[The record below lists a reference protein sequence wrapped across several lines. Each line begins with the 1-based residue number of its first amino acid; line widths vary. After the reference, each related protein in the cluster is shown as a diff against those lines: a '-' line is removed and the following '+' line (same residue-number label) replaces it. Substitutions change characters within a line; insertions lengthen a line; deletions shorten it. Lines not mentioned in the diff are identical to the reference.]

1 MVQGTASKTSSEVS
15 DMLFSKYSRGQQL
28 TSSVSRQSESMDS
41 MSDLNLDY
49 LEVRIEELNQQ
60 FDEKNIPRPNNWG
73 GYMI

>member
-1 MVQGTASKTSSEVS
+1 
-15 DMLFSKYSRGQQL
+15 
-28 TSSVSRQSESMDS
+28 MDS